1 MAKVLLIG
9 GHGKVALLTA
19 PLLVEAGDEVTSLI
33 RNPDQTSDV
42 AETGARP
49 EVADVESMPTDE
61 LAELMSGYD
70 AIIWSAGAGGG
81 NPQRTYAVDRD
92 AAIRSMDA
100 ASRASVRRY
109 VMVSYFGAG
118 PEHGVSEDDSFYPY
132 ADAKA
137 AADAYLKASD
147 LDWTIVAPSRLTL
160 DDLSGKIAVKGR
172 DDDAE
177 QGAATSR
184 ANVAQVIAAVLADD
198 STKGQ
203 MIEFVDGETPVAE
216 AIRG

>member
-1 MAKVLLIG
+1 MAKVMLIG

-19 PLLVEAGDEVTSLI
+19 PLLVEAGDDVTSLI

-49 EVADVESMPTDE
+49 EVADVESMATDE
-61 LAELMSGYD
+61 LAELMRGYD
-70 AIIWSAGAGGG
+70 VIIWSAGAGGG

-100 ASRASVRRY
+100 ASRAGVRRY

-118 PEHGVSEDDSFYPY
+118 PEHGVAEDDSFYAY

-160 DDLSGKIAVKGR
+160 DDPSGKIAVKGR
-172 DDDAE
+172 DDAE
-177 QGAATSR
+177 QGSATSR

-198 STKGQ
+198 STKGR